1 MTSPVLLLLLLF
13 VEKHLM
19 CWHELQNM
27 LARFWAMGVGRLI
40 SNQQQR
46 MSSRRST
53 RAYADIPSSSLF
65 SKPDDE
71 PMLSNMSET
80 TSPVLSTILSPQI
93 ALNSHSPST
102 PIRKSPLPPPLLIN
116 TKPYA
121 SETESLPSVSGAK
134 GDESGNNDEN
144 DNGNNE
150 SEICLSP
157 SWSDFRGT
165 RRKREKEKKRLGQDK
180 KEPERQQTRDAER
193 QRAEYMVGKRL
204 SKKPPAAMDTQKM
217 PSALRRNSGNSG
229 KSFTGISFLSTTR
242 PSSPGSSRRSSRDEG
257 SSWRLSLGSL
267 IKRRSLSTPSTS
279 TELPPESRANAVKL
293 ERGVGLQHRQPD
305 SLADET
311 AFVGI
316 FRPLKAQPHKD
327 GSSYVHKQRMHQQ
340 QLSIAGYQDELA
352 VQDANEKWIGDEYQP
367 KGLPKLPSQFTVKVL
382 NGAEP
387 TRQTPVQL
395 GNVEAIIPKKISLPV
410 NGETPRP
417 KPSPK
422 PIKGELLAPK
432 TSTTPVKREKVL
444 AVTLAKVDGEAVIP
458 NQLPKLVR
466 SEESVSNMSDNPVKE
481 EIPPPKTADK
491 PAKRDGT
498 LAKVADKP
506 VKGGGIPSKALS
518 KPVKGEELRPITS
531 FQPLQGEELV
541 RKPSVKRP
549 HSTPELPKTSSKP
562 MLPFPPLLPSLDF
575 LPQLKHQPLTKPKR
589 TSPLATPERVSFPA
603 SSQFPLPSAPFL
615 KSSTDSHIPSSN
627 SAPDLKLPPRSPLRA
642 STDGSL
648 IAPGGNPAHRRTMA
662 LLSFGKS
669 NTAQG
674 LDTKP
679 IAKLFVIC
687 CKCKFW
693 HDLPSNLYELM
704 SSRQKLSRRS
714 SDEGGGPL
722 AEGSIG
728 GVANDATLDT
738 AVQCPW
744 CQHYMTNYC
753 CAGWTTVVYLHERHH

>member
-1 MTSPVLLLLLLF
+1 
-13 VEKHLM
+13 
-19 CWHELQNM
+19 
-27 LARFWAMGVGRLI
+27 
-40 SNQQQR
+40 
-46 MSSRRST
+46 MSARRST
-53 RAYADIPSSSLF
+53 SASADIPSSSAL
-65 SKPDDE
+65 STPHDE
-71 PMLSNMSET
+71 PMLSYMPET
-80 TSPVLSTILSPQI
+80 PSPVLSPVLSPQI
-93 ALNSHSPST
+93 ALNSHPPVT
-102 PIRKSPLPPPLLIN
+102 PLRKSPLPPPLLIN

-121 SETESLPSVSGAK
+121 SETESPPSVSGEK
-134 GDESGNNDEN
+134 RDESGNNDDNEN
-144 DNGNNE
+144 DNNE

-165 RRKREKEKKRLGQDK
+165 RRKREKEKKRLVQGK
-180 KEPERQQTRDAER
+180 KELERQQTRDAER
-193 QRAEYMVGKRL
+193 QRAEYMAGKRL

-242 PSSPGSSRRSSRDEG
+242 SSSPGSSRRSSRDEG

-279 TELPPESRANAVKL
+279 TELQPESRANAVTP
-293 ERGVGLQHRQPD
+293 ERGVGSQQCQPD
-305 SLADET
+305 SLADDS

-316 FRPLKAQPHKD
+316 FRPLQPQPHRD

-352 VQDANEKWIGDEYQP
+352 VKDANERWIGDEYQP
-367 KGLPKLPSQFTVKVL
+367 KGLPNLPPQFTVKVL
-382 NGAEP
+382 NGAGR
-387 TRQTPVQL
+387 TRKTPIQL
-395 GNVEAIIPKKISLPV
+395 GNVEAIIPPKIYLPV

-417 KPSPK
+417 KPSLK

-432 TSTTPVKREKVL
+432 TSTKPVKREKVL
-444 AVTLAKVDGEAVIP
+444 AITLAKVDGEDVIP

-466 SEESVSNMSDNPVKE
+466 PEASVSSISDNPVKE
-481 EIPPPKTADK
+481 EIPAHKTAER
-491 PAKRDGT
+491 PAKGDGT
-498 LAKVADKP
+498 LTKAANKLATP
-506 VKGGGIPSKALS
+506 VRE
-518 KPVKGEELRPITS
+518 EELRPIKS
-531 FQPLQGEELV
+531 FQPPQGEELV

-549 HSTPELPKTSSKP
+549 HSTPELPTTSSKP
-562 MLPFPPLLPSLDF
+562 MLPSPPVLPSLDF
-575 LPQLKHQPLTKPKR
+575 LPQLKHQPLIKPKR
-589 TSPLATPERVSFPA
+589 TSPLATPERSERVSFPA

-615 KSSTDSHIPSSN
+615 RSSADSHIPSSN

-648 IAPGGNPAHRRTMA
+648 PSPGGNPAHRRTMA

-704 SSRQKLSRRS
+704 SSRQKLSRRN
-714 SDEGGGPL
+714 SDEVVGPP

-728 GVANDATLDT
+728 GLANDATLDT

-744 CQHYMTNYC
+744 CQHCMTNYC

>member
-1 MTSPVLLLLLLF
+1 
-13 VEKHLM
+13 
-19 CWHELQNM
+19 
-27 LARFWAMGVGRLI
+27 
-40 SNQQQR
+40 

-53 RAYADIPSSSLF
+53 SAYADIPSSSPF
-65 SKPDDE
+65 PKPSDE
-71 PMLSNMSET
+71 PMLSNMPET
-80 TSPVLSTILSPQI
+80 TSPSLSPILSPQI
-93 ALNSHSPST
+93 ALNSHPPST
-102 PIRKSPLPPPLLIN
+102 PVRKSPLPPPLLIN

-121 SETESLPSVSGAK
+121 SETESPPFVSGAK
-134 GDESGNNDEN
+134 GGEIGNND
-144 DNGNNE
+144 DNETDDNE

-180 KEPERQQTRDAER
+180 KEPERLQTGDAER
-193 QRAEYMVGKRL
+193 QRAEYMAGKRL

-229 KSFTGISFLSTTR
+229 KSFTGLSFLSTTR
-242 PSSPGSSRRSSRDEG
+242 SSSPGSSRRSSRDEG

-267 IKRRSLSTPSTS
+267 IKRRSLSTPITS
-279 TELPPESRANAVKL
+279 TELPPESRANAITL
-293 ERGVGLQHRQPD
+293 ESGVGSQQRQPD
-305 SLADET
+305 SLVDDS

-316 FRPLKAQPHKD
+316 FRPLQPQPHRD

-352 VQDANEKWIGDEYQP
+352 VKDANERWIGDEYHP

-382 NGAEP
+382 NGAGP
-387 TRQTPVQL
+387 TRQIPVQP
-395 GNVEAIIPKKISLPV
+395 GNVEAIIPQKISLPV
-410 NGETPRP
+410 NGETAQP
-417 KPSPK
+417 KPSLK
-422 PIKGELLAPK
+422 PIKKELLAPK
-432 TSTTPVKREKVL
+432 TIAKPVKREKVL
-444 AVTLAKVDGEAVIP
+444 AIKLAKVNGEAVIP
-458 NQLPKLVR
+458 NQLPKLVKP
-466 SEESVSNMSDNPVKE
+466 EESVSKISDNPVTE
-481 EIPPPKTADK
+481 EMSAPKTADK
-491 PAKRDGT
+491 PVKGDGT
-498 LAKVADKP
+498 IAKAADKP
-506 VKGGGIPSKALS
+506 AKERGILSKAATQ
-518 KPVKGEELRPITS
+518 PVKEEELPPRAS

-549 HSTPELPKTSSKP
+549 HSTPDLPTTSSKP
-562 MLPFPPLLPSLDF
+562 MLPSPPVLPSLDF

-615 KSSTDSHIPSSN
+615 KSSADSHIPSSN

-648 IAPGGNPAHRRTMA
+648 LSPGGNSAHRRTMA

-704 SSRQKLSRRS
+704 SSRQKLSRRNS
-714 SDEGGGPL
+714 EEGGGPP
-722 AEGSIG
+722 AESSIG

>member
-1 MTSPVLLLLLLF
+1 MVA
-13 VEKHLM
+13 
-19 CWHELQNM
+19 Q
-27 LARFWAMGVGRLI
+27 FWAIGVGRLI

-46 MSSRRST
+46 MSARRST
-53 RAYADIPSSSLF
+53 STSAIPSSPF
-65 SKPDDE
+65 STPHDE
-71 PMLSNMSET
+71 PMLSSMPET
-80 TSPVLSTILSPQI
+80 TSPVLSPVLTPQI
-93 ALNSHSPST
+93 ALNSHPPST
-102 PIRKSPLPPPLLIN
+102 PIRKSPLPPPLFIN

-121 SETESLPSVSGAK
+121 SETESPPSVSGEK
-134 GDESGNNDEN
+134 PDESGNNDDN
-144 DNGNNE
+144 DNDNNG

-180 KEPERQQTRDAER
+180 KEPGRQQTRDAER
-193 QRAEYMVGKRL
+193 QRAEYMAGKRL

-217 PSALRRNSGNSG
+217 PSTLRRNSGNSG
-229 KSFTGISFLSTTR
+229 KSLTGMSILSTTR
-242 PSSPGSSRRSSRDEG
+242 SSSPGSSRRSSRDEG

-279 TELPPESRANAVKL
+279 TELQPESRANAVTL
-293 ERGVGLQHRQPD
+293 ERGVGSQQGQPD
-305 SLADET
+305 SLADDS

-316 FRPLKAQPHKD
+316 LRPLQSQPHRD

-340 QLSIAGYQDELA
+340 QLSIAGYRDEIA
-352 VQDANEKWIGDEYQP
+352 VKDANERWIGDGYQP

-382 NGAEP
+382 NGAGP
-387 TRQTPVQL
+387 TRQTPIQL
-395 GNVEAIIPKKISLPV
+395 GNVEAIIPQKISVPV

-417 KPSPK
+417 KPLLK
-422 PIKGELLAPK
+422 PLNGESLAPK
-432 TSTTPVKREKVL
+432 TSTKPVKGEKVL
-444 AVTLAKVDGEAVIP
+444 ATKLAKVNGEDDITD
-458 NQLPKLVR
+458 QLPKLVR
-466 SEESVSNMSDNPVKE
+466 PEETVSRISDNPVKE
-481 EIPPPKTADK
+481 EIPAHKTTYKPAKGDGTVTKAADK
-491 PAKRDGT
+491 PST
-498 LAKVADKP
+498 P
-506 VKGGGIPSKALS
+506 VKE
-518 KPVKGEELRPITS
+518 EELNPTSS

-549 HSTPELPKTSSKP
+549 HSTPDLPTKSSKP
-562 MLPFPPLLPSLDF
+562 ILPSPPVLPSLDF

-589 TSPLATPERVSFPA
+589 TSPLATPERPERVSFPA

-615 KSSTDSHIPSSN
+615 RSSADPHIPSSN
-627 SAPDLKLPPRSPLRA
+627 SAPDLKLPPRSPLRG

-648 IAPGGNPAHRRTMA
+648 PAPGGNPAHRRTMA

-669 NTAQG
+669 NAAQG
-674 LDTKP
+674 LNTKP

-704 SSRQKLSRRS
+704 SSRQKLSRRN
-714 SDEGGGPL
+714 SDEGGGSP

-728 GVANDATLDT
+728 GVANHATLDT

>member
-1 MTSPVLLLLLLF
+1 MTSPTLLPLLSVLKSTLCASMNSNICLLDF
-13 VEKHLM
+13 
-19 CWHELQNM
+19 ELWG
-27 LARFWAMGVGRLI
+27 LGRLI

-53 RAYADIPSSSLF
+53 SAYADIPSSPF

-71 PMLSNMSET
+71 PMLSNMPET
-80 TSPVLSTILSPQI
+80 TSPKLSPIMSPQI
-93 ALNSHSPST
+93 PLNSHPPST
-102 PIRKSPLPPPLLIN
+102 PIRKSPLPPPLIIN

-121 SETESLPSVSGAK
+121 SETESPPVSGAK
-134 GDESGNNDEN
+134 GDESGNKDDNDNDNDES
-144 DNGNNE
+144 D
-150 SEICLSP
+150 ICLSP

-193 QRAEYMVGKRL
+193 QRAEYIAGKRL

-229 KSFTGISFLSTTR
+229 KSFTGISFLSATR
-242 PSSPGSSRRSSRDEG
+242 SSSPGSSRRSSRDEG

-267 IKRRSLSTPSTS
+267 IKRRSLPTPSTS
-279 TELPPESRANAVKL
+279 TELPPESRANDVTL
-293 ERGVGLQHRQPD
+293 ESGVGPQQRQPD
-305 SLADET
+305 SIADDS

-316 FRPLKAQPHKD
+316 FRPIQLQPHRD

-352 VQDANEKWIGDEYQP
+352 VKDANERWIGDGYQP

-382 NGAEP
+382 NGARP
-387 TRQTPVQL
+387 TRQTPAQP
-395 GNVEAIIPKKISLPV
+395 GNVEAIIPKKISLPL

-417 KPSPK
+417 KSSLK
-422 PIKGELLAPK
+422 PFKGELLAPN
-432 TSTTPVKREKVL
+432 TSIKPVKRERVL
-444 AVTLAKVDGEAVIP
+444 AITLAKVNDEAVIP
-458 NQLPKLVR
+458 NQLPKLVKP
-466 SEESVSNMSDNPVKE
+466 EESVSKISDNPVKE
-481 EIPPPKTADK
+481 EIPAPKIVDEGDGILAKAADK
-491 PAKRDGT
+491 PAKGGGILSKAAVT
-498 LAKVADKP
+498 KP
-506 VKGGGIPSKALS
+506 VK
-518 KPVKGEELRPITS
+518 EEVSRPRTS
-531 FQPLQGEELV
+531 FQPLEGEELV

-549 HSTPELPKTSSKP
+549 HSTPELPTTSSKP
-562 MLPFPPLLPSLDF
+562 MLSSPPVLPSLDF

-603 SSQFPLPSAPFL
+603 SSQFPLPAAPFL
-615 KSSTDSHIPSSN
+615 KSSADSHIPFSI
-627 SAPDLKLPPRSPLRA
+627 SAPDLKLPPRSPLRGG
-642 STDGSL
+642 TDSSL
-648 IAPGGNPAHRRTMA
+648 LVPGGNPAHRRTMA

-674 LDTKP
+674 PDTKP

-704 SSRQKLSRRS
+704 SSRQKLSRRN
-714 SDEGGGPL
+714 SDEGGGPP

>member
-1 MTSPVLLLLLLF
+1 M
-13 VEKHLM
+13 
-19 CWHELQNM
+19 
-27 LARFWAMGVGRLI
+27 LI

-46 MSSRRST
+46 ISARRST
-53 RAYADIPSSSLF
+53 RAYADIPSSSPF
-65 SKPDDE
+65 STPHDE
-71 PMLSNMSET
+71 PMLSNMTET
-80 TSPVLSTILSPQI
+80 TSPVLSPVLSPQI
-93 ALNSHSPST
+93 ALNSHPPST
-102 PIRKSPLPPPLLIN
+102 PTRKSPLPPPLLIN

-121 SETESLPSVSGAK
+121 SETESPPSVSGEK
-134 GDESGNNDEN
+134 RDEGGNNDDN
-144 DNGNNE
+144 DNDNSE

-165 RRKREKEKKRLGQDK
+165 RKKREKEKKRLGQDK

-193 QRAEYMVGKRL
+193 QRAEYMAGKRL

-242 PSSPGSSRRSSRDEG
+242 SSSPNSSRRSSRDEG

-279 TELPPESRANAVKL
+279 TELQPESRANAVTL
-293 ERGVGLQHRQPD
+293 ERDVGSQQRQPD
-305 SLADET
+305 SLSDDS
-311 AFVGI
+311 AFVGN
-316 FRPLKAQPHKD
+316 FRPLQPQPQRD

-352 VQDANEKWIGDEYQP
+352 VKDANERWIGDEYQP
-367 KGLPKLPSQFTVKVL
+367 KGPPNFPSQFTLKVL
-382 NGAEP
+382 NGAGP
-387 TRQTPVQL
+387 TRQTPIQL
-395 GNVEAIIPKKISLPV
+395 GNVETIIPQKISSPV

-417 KPSPK
+417 KPSLK

-432 TSTTPVKREKVL
+432 TSTKPAKRENVL
-444 AVTLAKVDGEAVIP
+444 AITLAKVNGEAVIP

-466 SEESVSNMSDNPVKE
+466 PEESVSKISENPVKE
-481 EIPPPKTADK
+481 EIPAHKTADK
-491 PAKRDGT
+491 PAKGDGT
-498 LAKVADKP
+498 LTKAADALSTP
-506 VKGGGIPSKALS
+506 VK
-518 KPVKGEELRPITS
+518 EEDLRPITS

-549 HSTPELPKTSSKP
+549 HSTPELPTTSSKP
-562 MLPFPPLLPSLDF
+562 MLPSPPVLPSLDF

-589 TSPLATPERVSFPA
+589 TSPLATPERPERVSFPA

-615 KSSTDSHIPSSN
+615 RSSADSHIPSSN

-648 IAPGGNPAHRRTMA
+648 PSSGGNPAHRRTMA

-704 SSRQKLSRRS
+704 SSRQKLSRRNS
-714 SDEGGGPL
+714 EEGGGPP

-744 CQHYMTNYC
+744 CQHHMTNYC

>member
-1 MTSPVLLLLLLF
+1 
-13 VEKHLM
+13 
-19 CWHELQNM
+19 
-27 LARFWAMGVGRLI
+27 
-40 SNQQQR
+40 
-46 MSSRRST
+46 MSARRST
-53 RAYADIPSSSLF
+53 SADADIPSSSPF
-65 SKPDDE
+65 STPHDE
-71 PMLSNMSET
+71 PMLSNMPET
-80 TSPVLSTILSPQI
+80 ISPVLSPVLSPQI
-93 ALNSHSPST
+93 APYSHPPST
-102 PIRKSPLPPPLLIN
+102 QIRKSPLPPPLLIN

-121 SETESLPSVSGAK
+121 SETERPPSASGEK
-134 GDESGNNDEN
+134 CDESGINDDN
-144 DNGNNE
+144 DNDNNE

-180 KEPERQQTRDAER
+180 KETERQQTRDAER
-193 QRAEYMVGKRL
+193 QRAESVAGKRL

-217 PSALRRNSGNSG
+217 SSALRRNSGNSG
-229 KSFTGISFLSTTR
+229 KSFSGISFLTTTR
-242 PSSPGSSRRSSRDEG
+242 SSSPGSSRRSSRDEG

-279 TELPPESRANAVKL
+279 TELQPESRANAVTL
-293 ERGVGLQHRQPD
+293 ERGVGSQQRQPD
-305 SLADET
+305 SLSDDS

-316 FRPLKAQPHKD
+316 FRPLQPQPHRD

-340 QLSIAGYQDELA
+340 QLSIAGYRDELA
-352 VQDANEKWIGDEYQP
+352 VKGANERWIGDEYQP
-367 KGLPKLPSQFTVKVL
+367 KGLPNLPSQFTVKVL
-382 NGAEP
+382 NGAGP
-387 TRQTPVQL
+387 TRQTPIQL
-395 GNVEAIIPKKISLPV
+395 GHVEAIIPQKISLPV
-410 NGETPRP
+410 NVETPRP
-417 KPSPK
+417 KPSLK
-422 PIKGELLAPK
+422 PVKGELLAPK
-432 TSTTPVKREKVL
+432 TSTKPVKREKVL
-444 AVTLAKVDGEAVIP
+444 AITLAKVNGEDVIS

-466 SEESVSNMSDNPVKE
+466 PEESVSKISDNPVKE
-481 EIPPPKTADK
+481 EIPAHKTDK
-491 PAKRDGT
+491 PAQGGGT
-498 LAKVADKP
+498 LTKAADK
-506 VKGGGIPSKALS
+506 LS
-518 KPVKGEELRPITS
+518 TPLKEEELRPITS
-531 FQPLQGEELV
+531 FQPLQGEEIV

-549 HSTPELPKTSSKP
+549 HSTPELPTTSSKP
-562 MLPFPPLLPSLDF
+562 TLPSPPVLPSLDF

-589 TSPLATPERVSFPA
+589 TSPLASPERPERVSFPA

-615 KSSTDSHIPSSN
+615 RSSADSHIPSSN
-627 SAPDLKLPPRSPLRA
+627 SAPDLKLPPRSPLRT

-648 IAPGGNPAHRRTMA
+648 PSPGGNPAHRRTMA

-704 SSRQKLSRRS
+704 SSRQKLSRRN
-714 SDEGGGPL
+714 SDEGGGPQ

>member
-1 MTSPVLLLLLLF
+1 
-13 VEKHLM
+13 
-19 CWHELQNM
+19 
-27 LARFWAMGVGRLI
+27 
-40 SNQQQR
+40 
-46 MSSRRST
+46 
-53 RAYADIPSSSLF
+53 
-65 SKPDDE
+65 
-71 PMLSNMSET
+71 MLSNMPDA
-80 TSPVLSTILSPQI
+80 TSPVLSPVVSPQI
-93 ALNSHSPST
+93 ALNSHPPST
-102 PIRKSPLPPPLLIN
+102 LLRKSPLPPPLLIN
-116 TKPYA
+116 TKPSA
-121 SETESLPSVSGAK
+121 SETPPVSGEK
-134 GDESGNNDEN
+134 RDESGNNDG
-144 DNGNNE
+144 NGNDDNE

-180 KEPERQQTRDAER
+180 KELERQQTRDAER
-193 QRAEYMVGKRL
+193 QRAEYMAGKRL

-229 KSFTGISFLSTTR
+229 KSFTGISFLSTSR
-242 PSSPGSSRRSSRDEG
+242 SSSPGSSRRSSRDEG

-267 IKRRSLSTPSTS
+267 IKSRSLSTPSTS
-279 TELPPESRANAVKL
+279 TELQPESRANAVTL
-293 ERGVGLQHRQPD
+293 ERDVGLQQRQPD
-305 SLADET
+305 SRADDS
-311 AFVGI
+311 ALVSI
-316 FRPLKAQPHKD
+316 FRPLQPQPHRD

-352 VQDANEKWIGDEYQP
+352 VKDANERWIGDEYQP
-367 KGLPKLPSQFTVKVL
+367 KGLPNLPSQFTVKVL
-382 NGAEP
+382 NGAGR
-387 TRQTPVQL
+387 TRNKTPIQL
-395 GNVEAIIPKKISLPV
+395 GNVEAMIPQKISLPV
-410 NGETPRP
+410 NGETPQP
-417 KPSPK
+417 KPSLK
-422 PIKGELLAPK
+422 AIKGELLAPK
-432 TSTTPVKREKVL
+432 TSTKPVKREKVL
-444 AVTLAKVDGEAVIP
+444 AITLAKVNGEDVIP

-466 SEESVSNMSDNPVKE
+466 PEESVSRVSDNLVKE
-481 EIPPPKTADK
+481 EIPAHKTAEK
-491 PAKRDGT
+491 PAKGDGT
-498 LAKVADKP
+498 LTKASDRHAKL
-506 VKGGGIPSKALS
+506 VK
-518 KPVKGEELRPITS
+518 EDELRPITQ

-549 HSTPELPKTSSKP
+549 HSTPDLPTTSSKP
-562 MLPFPPLLPSLDF
+562 MLPSPPVLPSLDF

-589 TSPLATPERVSFPA
+589 TSPLATPERPERVSFPA

-615 KSSTDSHIPSSN
+615 KPSADSHIPSSN

-642 STDGSL
+642 NTDGSVPS
-648 IAPGGNPAHRRTMA
+648 AGVNPAHRRTMA

-704 SSRQKLSRRS
+704 SSRQKLSRRN
-714 SDEGGGPL
+714 SDEVGRPP

-728 GVANDATLDT
+728 GVANEATLDT